1 MAAAAYTWVLKDGL
15 GLLGGILFA
24 GRYGENFDEDIKKW
38 RFMSMLALNLSI
50 YIEILTL
57 KFPTHFLLLAS
68 VANIG
73 KNICFLL
80 ASASRGKIN
89 MQFAKANNMGDI
101 SGKATSQFTTS
112 SLLGM
117 SLGIGLTKLINIS
130 AISQLFPTFMLLSS
144 VSIGATYWSA
154 AVIDEI
160 YLNNQRAN
168 LAFHTYFETG
178 KIGSCTAVNNR
189 ELFHLPNF
197 LNWNR
202 CSYIRFGEKEISKVL
217 TQQGRNYYAKSVFL
231 QLQKPDR

>member
-1 MAAAAYTWVLKDGL
+1 
-15 GLLGGILFA
+15 
-24 GRYGENFDEDIKKW
+24 
-38 RFMSMLALNLSI
+38 MSMLALNLAI
-50 YIEILTL
+50 YIEIMTL
-57 KFPTHFLLLAS
+57 KFPTHFLILAS
-68 VANIG
+68 IANIG

-117 SLGIGLTKLINIS
+117 SLGIGLTQVINIS

-154 AVIDEI
+154 AVIDEVH
-160 YLNNQRAN
+160 LNNQRAN
-168 LAFHTYFETG
+168 LAFTQFFETG
-178 KIGSCTAVNNR
+178 RIGSCPEVNQQ
-189 ELFHLPNF
+189 ELFHVPNF

-202 CSYIRFGEKEISKVL
+202 CSYIRFGERDVSKVL
-217 TQQGRNYYAKSVFL
+217 TQKHRNYYAKSVFL
-231 QLQKPDR
+231 QLQKPERGFTYHVSFLKQPSKFIKKLTNNSRSYVIHLNLEHGSSN